1 MKKIKVSSK
10 YNNKKIIYVIE
21 KEFPMLS
28 SGAIYKALRKK
39 DIRVNDVKISDNV
52 LVNEGDEIKIYISDE
67 NFSKSEIIYED
78 GNIVIVN
85 KPYEIEVTGENS
97 LTQMLSKK
105 LGYAVFPCHRLDR
118 NTKGLVIFS
127 KSKQIQDILFE
138 KFKNHEIE
146 KEYVATVIRKFPN
159 RTWDFKSIFI

>member
-1 MKKIKVSSK
+1 M
-10 YNNKKIIYVIE
+10 E
-21 KEFPMLS
+21 L
-28 SGAIYKALRKK
+28 
-39 DIRVNDVKISDNV
+39 
-52 LVNEGDEIKIYISDE
+52 SDE

-159 RTWDFKSIFI
+159 RT